1 MTRQQ
6 PQAHARHVVDS
17 FRALVNTEA
26 GGCLNEEHYSE
37 LALLVEGA
45 IDTALLEQ
53 LEPLAD
59 QIEALAAE
67 VRRRAERG
75 NRNPG

>member
-6 PQAHARHVVDS
+6 AQAHARHVVDS
-17 FRALVNTEA
+17 FRALVKTA
-26 GGCLNEEHYSE
+26 PDGCPTEEHYRE

-59 QIEALAAE
+59 RLEALAQE
-67 VRRRAERG
+67 VRRKAERV
-75 NRNPG
+75 NRRPA

>member
-6 PQAHARHVVDS
+6 AQAHARHVVDS
-17 FRALVNTEA
+17 FRALVETA
-26 GGCLNEEHYSE
+26 PDGCPTEEHYRE

-45 IDTALLEQ
+45 IDLALLDK

-59 QIEALAAE
+59 RIETLATE
-67 VRRRAERG
+67 VRREAERA
-75 NRNPG
+75 NRSGG